1 MPRSSV
7 MIIDDDDSIGTAVS
21 VRLSAAGYQTTYA
34 QSGRAALE
42 LLTGDAA
49 LPDAIVLDVRMPD
62 LDGFEVCARLR
73 DHPRTRHI
81 PVIFLTANTAS
92 PQRRAAMAA
101 LGDAVLSKPYDGR
114 KLLQTLEALAARATP
129 SGK

>member
-1 MPRSSV
+1 

-101 LGDAVLSKPYDGR
+101 LGDAVLSKP
-114 KLLQTLEALAARATP
+114 
-129 SGK
+129 